1 MAASIHKGED
11 EIILR
16 VHDEL
21 TRAYPT
27 LLLILVPRHPEDSK
41 NVSQTLKKQKVNFVL
56 RSTREVVS
64 SNTSIYVVDT
74 LGLCYL
80 LCLKFA
86 HFFSME
92 YGLCIFF

>member
-41 NVSQTLKKQKVNFVL
+41 NVSQVCQLSSLPFYIWSCLVD
-56 RSTREVVS
+56 EVVG
-64 SNTSIYVVDT
+64 
-74 LGLCYL
+74 GLY
-80 LCLKFA
+80 CLSFS
-86 HFFSME
+86 FF
-92 YGLCIFF
+92 